1 MELFLSVF
9 LLDLMLATALG
20 KLERAKRKKIL
31 TKWTKGELTMKELL
45 WLKRQPWFR
54 NAFNDV
60 KVDGPKK
67 ND

>member
-1 MELFLSVF
+1 MELFLSIF

-31 TKWTKGELTMKELL
+31 AKWTRGELTMKELL

-54 NAFNDV
+54 NAFEVV
-60 KVDGPKK
+60 KVDPAKK
-67 ND
+67 DN